1 METMFSNSETAST
14 LSSLG
19 ERLRTARL
27 TKGDS
32 QSVFARRLGVSIP
45 TLREMEQGAASVGIG
60 AWVAALWTLSRL
72 RELDG
77 LLMPQ
82 ESLFAQLER
91 PRQVRQRAPRR
102 TRTGA

>member
-1 METMFSNSETAST
+1 MFSNSDTANS
-14 LSSLG
+14 LSALG

-32 QSVFARRLGVSIP
+32 QLVFARRLGVSIP
-45 TLREMEQGAASVGIG
+45 TLREMEQGAPSVGIG
-60 AWVAALWTLSRL
+60 AWAAALWALSRL
-72 RELDG
+72 REMDG

-102 TRTGA
+102 ARTGA